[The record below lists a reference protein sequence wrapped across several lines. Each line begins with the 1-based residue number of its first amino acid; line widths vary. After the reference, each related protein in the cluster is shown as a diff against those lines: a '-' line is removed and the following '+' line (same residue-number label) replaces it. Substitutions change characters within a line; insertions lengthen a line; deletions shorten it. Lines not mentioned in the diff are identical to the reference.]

1 MQAVEKNYM
10 TKTIDDILQ
19 EAKEKNRKMVQCG
32 ACKKYFYFV
41 ELTLAID
48 RSVQCPKCS
57 SDRIIYD

>member
-1 MQAVEKNYM
+1 M